1 MWDDIRALNALALV
15 IALAAVVAIAWGMV
29 AWSVRQPL
37 FALREV
43 VVDRPPQRVNPAHFE
58 AVVREE
64 FKGSFF
70 TMRLADAAASLQ
82 RVPWVRHVELRRRWP
97 NRLEVTVNEHEPL
110 ARWNDNALVN
120 TRGEVFTADYDGE
133 LPQFRGPESSSV
145 AIASRFGEFAQTLKV
160 TGLSI
165 DETRLSPRGGW
176 QLRTSGAS
184 PITIELGRSD
194 AVERLARFA
203 TFYPKTVAALA
214 RAGTRVDYADL
225 RYRNGFA
232 ARIPGFKDKSKNDR
246 VAKGQ
251 GARAW

>member
-1 MWDDIRALNALALV
+1 MWDDVRALNVMALIV
-15 IALAAVVAIAWGMV
+15 ALAAVVAIAWGVV
-29 AWSVRQPL
+29 AWLVRQPL

-43 VVDRPPQRVNPAHFE
+43 VVDRPLQRVNLAHFE

-64 FKGSFF
+64 LKGSFF
-70 TMRLADAAASLQ
+70 TMSLAEAAASLQ
-82 RVPWVRHVELRRRWP
+82 RVPWVRHVALRRRWP

-133 LPQFRGPESSSV
+133 LPQFRGPEGSSGE
-145 AIASRFGEFAQTLKV
+145 IASRFGEFAQTLKPA
-160 TGLSI
+160 GLSI

-184 PITIELGRSD
+184 SITIELGRSD
-194 AVERLARFA
+194 AIERLARFA
-203 TFYPKTVAALA
+203 AFYPRTVAALA

-232 ARIPGFKDKSKNDR
+232 ARIRGFREKSK
-246 VAKGQ
+246 KE
-251 GARAW
+251 